1 MMTESDIKKIVK
13 KNSCCVTKWATATR
27 PSTPFLGQNGFNTDT
42 GLYEYWNGTLWISP
56 DDYIDPSY
64 MVSVLY
70 DDLVTMRNASNLKQG
85 VQYRITDYTCTTVQA
100 DTRSEGNDFDIIV
113 VADSNNK
120 LNETARAIRR
130 AGDTYFPSDT
140 LFEAWEL
147 KYCIDNDTDRFAW
160 ADSVNGK
167 GVIYYLKD
175 EWNNEAAYDFK
186 SITFCNLNTAGV
198 DTYNNLPNDGSQYY
212 YTFNLINTARNNGD
226 YATCMSLDATIYN
239 NVNISNAPGQ
249 ISGVHFCNFGTYK
262 DDNKRKLNKVLL
274 FVIMSYGE
282 GNYSVGIGDACYNFL
297 IGSRSK
303 SIKVGDNCKD
313 LTFGDSCN
321 SLTFG
326 EECYSMA
333 FGDNCNSLT
342 FGEECSSMTFGGYC
356 SSMTLGGGCNS
367 MTFGEECYSMTFGG
381 YCSSMTFGYYCY
393 SMTFGDYCSSMTF
406 GGYCSS
412 MNLGGG
418 CYSMTFGEG
427 CYSMTFGGYCSSMNL
442 GVGCYSMTFG
452 YYCYS
457 MTFGDYCS
465 SMTFGGYCSS
475 MNLGGGCYSMTFGDS
490 CNSLTFGN
498 GCISLTFGGG
508 CTKLTFGEGCYSMT
522 FGKACNNLMLPDNST
537 YGTINVL
544 GAVTGGSGM
553 DLADNDPTLF
563 QTWLGAGNESN
574 VIEIRQVKKTGAES
588 TWKYIAQYIDVNGI
602 LQTKTKTGTAGTW
615 V

>member
-13 KNSCCVTKWATATR
+13 KYNCCIAKWSTATR

-85 VQYRITDYTCTTVQA
+85 VQYRITDYTCKTVQA

-120 LNETARAIRR
+120 LNEAARAIRR
-130 AGDTYFPSDT
+130 GGDAYFPSDT
-140 LFEAWEL
+140 LFETWEL

-198 DTYNNLPNDGSQYY
+198 DTYNDLPNDGSQYY
-212 YTFNLINTARNNGD
+212 YTFNLINTARDNGD

-239 NVNISNAPGQ
+239 NVNVSNAPGQ

-262 DDNKRKLNKVLL
+262 DENKRKLNKVLL
-274 FVIMSYGE
+274 FVIMSYGG
-282 GNYSVGIGDACYNFL
+282 GNYSVGIGDGCYNFL

-303 SIKVGDNCKD
+303 SIKGGNYCTSMTFGDRCISMTFGDECSSLTFGDRCISMTFGDECSSLTFGNYCYSQTFGVGCNS
-313 LTFGDSCN
+313 LTFGDSCDSMTFGN
-321 SLTFG
+321 GCSSLTFG
-326 EECYSMA
+326 YGCR
-333 FGDNCNSLT
+333 
-342 FGEECSSMTFGGYC
+342 SMTFGNF
-356 SSMTLGGGCNS
+356 CNT
-367 MTFGEECYSMTFGG
+367 MTFGDGCRTLTYGDECYSMTFGDG
-381 YCSSMTFGYYCY
+381 CRTLTYGDYCNTMTFGDGCRTLTYGDECY
-393 SMTFGDYCSSMTF
+393 SMTFGNF
-406 GGYCSS
+406 
-412 MNLGGG
+412 
-418 CYSMTFGEG
+418 CYSMT
-427 CYSMTFGGYCSSMNL
+427 Y
-442 GVGCYSMTFG
+442 
-452 YYCYS
+452 
-457 MTFGDYCS
+457 GDE
-465 SMTFGGYCSS
+465 
-475 MNLGGGCYSMTFGDS
+475 
-490 CNSLTFGN
+490 CNTM
-498 GCISLTFGGG
+498 
-508 CTKLTFGEGCYSMT
+508 TFGEGCYSMT
-522 FGKACNNLMLPDNST
+522 FGKACNNLTLPDNST
-537 YGTINVL
+537 FGTINIL
-544 GAVTGGSGM
+544 GSITGGSGM
-553 DLADNDPTLF
+553 DLADNDHTLF
-563 QTWLGAGNESN
+563 QTWLGAGNTSN
-574 VIEIRQVKKTGAES
+574 TIEIRQIISSGAES
-588 TWKYIAQYIDVNGI
+588 TWTYIAQYIDDHGI

>member
-42 GLYEYWNGTLWISP
+42 GLYEYWNGTLWIG
-56 DDYIDPSY
+56 DYIDPSY

-198 DTYNNLPNDGSQYY
+198 DTYNDLPNDGSQYY
-212 YTFNLINTARNNGD
+212 YTFNLINTARDNGD

-239 NVNISNAPGQ
+239 NVNVSNAPGQ

-262 DDNKRKLNKVLL
+262 DENKRKLNKVLL
-274 FVIMSYGE
+274 FVIMSYGG
-282 GNYSVGIGDACYNFL
+282 GNYSVGIGDGCYNFL

-303 SIKVGDNCKD
+303 SIKGGNYCTSM
-313 LTFGDSCN
+313 TFGDRCSSMTFGDGCN

-326 EECYSMA
+326 DRCISMT
-333 FGDNCNSLT
+333 FGDECSSLT
-342 FGEECSSMTFGGYC
+342 FGNYCYSQTFGV
-356 SSMTLGGGCNS
+356 GCNS
-367 MTFGEECYSMTFGG
+367 MTFGD
-381 YCSSMTFGYYCY
+381 YCDSMTFGYGCR
-393 SMTFGDYCSSMTF
+393 SMTFGDYCSSMTL
-406 GGYCSS
+406 GDECSS
-412 MNLGGG
+412 MTLGDE
-418 CYSMTFGEG
+418 CRSMTFG
-427 CYSMTFGGYCSSMNL
+427 N
-442 GVGCYSMTFG
+442 
-452 YYCYS
+452 
-457 MTFGDYCS
+457 YCS
-465 SMTFGGYCSS
+465 SMTFGGACEI
-475 MNLGGGCYSMTFGDS
+475 MNFGDACYYNVLGDI
-490 CNSLTFGN
+490 CNRVN
-498 GCISLTFGGG
+498 FGGNCIG
-508 CTKLTFGEGCYSMT
+508 LT
-522 FGKACNNLMLPDNST
+522 LPDNST
-537 YGTINVL
+537 YGSINIL
-544 GAVTGGSGM
+544 GSITGGGSGM

>member
-13 KNSCCVTKWATATR
+13 KYNCCIAKWSTATR

-42 GLYEYWNGTLWISP
+42 GLYEYWNGALWISP

-70 DDLVTMRNASNLKQG
+70 DDLVAMRNASNLKQG
-85 VQYRITDYTCTTVQA
+85 VQYMITDYTCTTVQA
-100 DTRSEGNDFDIIV
+100 DSRSEGNDFDIIV

-130 AGDTYFPSDT
+130 AGDTYFPNDT
-140 LFEAWEL
+140 LFEAWEI
-147 KYCIDNDTDRFAW
+147 KYCLDNDTDRFAW

-262 DDNKRKLNKVLL
+262 DENKRKLNKVLL

-303 SIKVGDNCKD
+303 SIKGGDNC
-313 LTFGDSCN
+313 S
-321 SLTFG
+321 
-326 EECYSMA
+326 
-333 FGDNCNSLT
+333 
-342 FGEECSSMTFGGYC
+342 
-356 SSMTLGGGCNS
+356 
-367 MTFGEECYSMTFGG
+367 
-381 YCSSMTFGYYCY
+381 
-393 SMTFGDYCSSMTF
+393 SMTFGDYCNS
-406 GGYCSS
+406 
-412 MNLGGG
+412 L
-418 CYSMTFGEG
+418 
-427 CYSMTFGGYCSSMNL
+427 
-442 GVGCYSMTFG
+442 
-452 YYCYS
+452 
-457 MTFGDYCS
+457 TFGDNCS
-465 SMTFGGYCSS
+465 SMTFG
-475 MNLGGGCYSMTFGDS
+475 D
-490 CNSLTFGN
+490 
-498 GCISLTFGGG
+498 GCISLTFGDE
-508 CTKLTFGEGCYSMT
+508 CNSLTFGYECNSLTFGDNCSSMT
-522 FGKACNNLMLPDNST
+522 FGDGCEGVNFGNSCYYNVFGFFCNRINLSDNCISLTLPDYST
-537 YGTINVL
+537 YGTINIL
-544 GAVTGGSGM
+544 GSVSGGGSGM

-574 VIEIRQVKKTGAES
+574 IIEIRQVKNTGAES
-588 TWKYIAQYIDVNGI
+588 TWKYIAQYIDQNGV
-602 LQTKTKTGTAGTW
+602 LQTKTKTGTSGTW